1 MNIYIMTI
9 LIISIFSLSLYGQNS
24 TGANKIKVNPVQM
37 NQNATKPP
45 FRKAYLKPETVS
57 NILFLNTGDDFS
69 LQIFDKILTF
79 KILSKKTLDTNEIK
93 IEAVNQVDGIDTY
106 LRLSKN
112 IETGKIVFFYTDIL
126 CMSLQRTIRYSSE
139 QSELEETKV
148 FTICGKRRFP

>member
-9 LIISIFSLSLYGQNS
+9 LIISIFSLLLYGQNS
-24 TGANKIKVNPVQM
+24 AGANKIKVNPIQM

-45 FRKAYLKPETVS
+45 FRKAYLEPETVS

-79 KILSKKTLDTNEIK
+79 RILSKKTLDTNEIK

-126 CMSLQRTIRYSSE
+126 CMSLQRIIRYSSE
-139 QSELEETKV
+139 QSELEETKG

>member
-24 TGANKIKVNPVQM
+24 AGANKIKVTPVQM

-69 LQIFDKILTF
+69 LQIFDKFLTF
-79 KILSKKTLDTNEIK
+79 KILSKKTLDTNEIT

-106 LRLSKN
+106 LRLFKN
-112 IETGKIVFFYTDIL
+112 IETGKIVFIYSDIL
-126 CMSLQRTIRYSSE
+126 CRSLKTIIGYSSE
-139 QSELEETKV
+139 QSELEENKV
-148 FTICGKRRFP
+148 IRFCGKRSPP